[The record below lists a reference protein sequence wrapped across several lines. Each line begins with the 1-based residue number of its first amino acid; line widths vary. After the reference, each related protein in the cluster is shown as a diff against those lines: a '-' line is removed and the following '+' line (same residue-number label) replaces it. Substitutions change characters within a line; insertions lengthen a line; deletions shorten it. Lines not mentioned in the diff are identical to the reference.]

1 MCVSWRF
8 WNSILKYL
16 DGNLFLAPFD
26 REVESDCHFVAW
38 SLVRHFCET
47 TWGWL
52 SLPLELSETFVWADK
67 FNLELVRHLCE
78 LTLLNWHSK
87 DLDGNLFPVP
97 FDREVES
104 DGRFAAW
111 SLMRHL
117 CETRWGWLSLPLELS
132 ETFVWADKFK
142 LGIRETFVWADA
154 FELAFWY
161 LDGNLCPVPFDREVE
176 SGGRFAAWSLVRHF
190 CEARWEWLSLPLEL
204 SEKFVWADK
213 FNLELVR
220 HLCELTLLNWH
231 SEIFGWK
238 FVSCRFWAC
247 LRRVLEKIVVEE
259 CWGRVLEGSVGEE
272 CCREVLWRS
281 VVEKSL
287 GEGCCRE
294 VL

>member
-8 WNSILKYL
+8 WIGILKYL

-26 REVESDCHFVAW
+26 REVESDCHYVAW
-38 SLVRHFCET
+38 SLVRHLCAT

-52 SLPLELSETFVWADK
+52 SLPLELSETFVWADESD
-67 FNLELVRHLCE
+67 LEFVRHLCE

-104 DGRFAAW
+104 GGRFAAW

-190 CEARWEWLSLPLEL
+190 CEARWEWLSLLLEL

-238 FVSCRFWAC
+238 FVSCRFWAWGWKWWPLC
-247 LRRVLEKIVVEE
+247 CMELSETFVWNEAGIVFLSS
-259 CWGRVLEGSVGEE
+259 GA
-272 CCREVLWRS
+272 
-281 VVEKSL
+281 
-287 GEGCCRE
+287 
-294 VL
+294 